1 MYSSPKKEPSS
12 LTKQSL
18 STSGSTLI
26 PRLHLF
32 STTAEL
38 KSIGCY
44 NNDRLTWISI
54 KDHIK
59 RCYENKTEEEW
70 TKAFNT
76 LKINALI
83 VPSHYNIKIKN
94 KFTDNTFSLYTID

>member
-1 MYSSPKKEPSS
+1 M
-12 LTKQSL
+12 
-18 STSGSTLI
+18 STWNG
-26 PRLHLF
+26 
-32 STTAEL
+32 AEA
-38 KSIGCY
+38 SESD
-44 NNDRLTWISI
+44 NDGDTS
-54 KDHIK
+54 DSEA
-59 RCYENKTEEEW
+59 ENKTEEEW